1 MERWFGV
8 VTRHTSLHSIR
19 YQTAI
24 RHVKKYAADNARPQA
39 TDRLDA
45 TVRVFNTDRDPRE
58 TRAAGR
64 QTLRESVFD
73 VASTCPLDPCLVTIQ
88 PQTTVIFNLYT
99 RKYLASSK

>member
-1 MERWFGV
+1 MCPMERWFGV

-64 QTLRESVFD
+64 QKL
-73 VASTCPLDPCLVTIQ
+73 
-88 PQTTVIFNLYT
+88 
-99 RKYLASSK
+99 